1 MAAKSPITVSPTKS
15 VIGLPAI
22 PVMIEPTPIPRKK
35 TTIIPTTLQR
45 SPSQP
50 AGSAATPNRMSP
62 RLERLSSSP

>member
-15 VIGLPAI
+15 ISGLPAS
-22 PVMIEPTPIPRKK
+22 PVTTVPAPIPMKK

-62 RLERLSSSP
+62 RLERLSNSP